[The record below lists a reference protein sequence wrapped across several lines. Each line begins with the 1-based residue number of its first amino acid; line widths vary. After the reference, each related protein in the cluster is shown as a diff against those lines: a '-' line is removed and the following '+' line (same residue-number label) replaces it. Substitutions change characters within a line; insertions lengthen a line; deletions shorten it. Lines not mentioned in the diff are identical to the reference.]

1 MLIVVGIGV
10 LMAVTARRPDVQRRS
25 LMTTAIR
32 VGGMIAAIRLGLFWS
47 SLALYSGHA
56 DWRQVLGYGLLIGN
70 ALVEL
75 GIAASLAAGPGS
87 PFLVSA
93 LIVLTSGALGGIWG
107 WIRSPPAS
115 GPRGVA

>member
-1 MLIVVGIGV
+1 
-10 LMAVTARRPDVQRRS
+10 
-25 LMTTAIR
+25 
-32 VGGMIAAIRLGLFWS
+32 MIAAIRLGLFWS
-47 SLALYSGHA
+47 SLALYLGRA

-107 WIRSPPAS
+107 WIRSPPGS
-115 GPRGVA
+115 GP